1 MEQSKQKRRRAIFG
15 CSAESCAF
23 RLVLYFFLMFH
34 LPPRWHSS
42 YRSWGHGLDEYQS
55 MEAEALEDSMNN
67 QPLRFLASVS
77 TLKCD
82 KAIEIR
88 VHILLSPSQAP
99 PHSQSPRPWKLCLCL
114 QDRYWFWGLY
124 FQCIAYL
131 LRMVLYSWTNLPS
144 EKKDLE
150 ALPYW
155 WHSIRVI
162 GGLQTLSFRVQTW
175 LAAQCQARW
184 PRQLQLSIFVNY
196 KNVCSTAAERSVH
209 CCYKFQQPSPSGRT
223 TANVVLN

>member
-15 CSAESCAF
+15 CSAESGAF

-42 YRSWGHGLDEYQS
+42 YRSWGQGLGKCQS
-55 MEAEALEDSMNN
+55 MEAEALEGSMNN
-67 QPLRFLASVS
+67 QPLRFLA

-82 KAIEIR
+82 KAIELR

-99 PHSQSPRPWKLCLCL
+99 PHSQSPRPWKLHPCL
-114 QDRYWFWGLY
+114 QDRCWFGGLY

-150 ALPYW
+150 ALPCR
-155 WHSIRVI
+155 WHFIGVI
-162 GGLQTLSFRVQTW
+162 GGFQILSFRVQTW